1 MKTSYKVSLG
11 GIIGALS
18 LCLMLLTSVIP
29 FGTFAVPAFAG
40 MMLIC
45 VVIELGYRWAF
56 VVYAIVSTMSLLL
69 LADKEAALYYVVFL
83 GFYPI
88 IKSLIEKL
96 KTILVQLVLKY
107 AVFNICI
114 VLAFYLSIYVFS
126 IPKDSFNL
134 FGVYLPWVFLIL
146 GNIVFL
152 VYDFCV
158 SRIVIVYLLKI
169 HKLLANKTKL

>member
-158 SRIVIVYLLKI
+158 SRIVTVYLLKI

>member
-107 AVFNICI
+107 AVFNICM

-126 IPKDSFNL
+126 IPKESFSL

-158 SRIVIVYLLKI
+158 SRIVTVYLLKI